1 VNPDPRSK
9 LVNTEMGVLI
19 HNAEPAEKTA
29 DAIVRLMTPDN
40 AWQVEIGARR
50 TPPVAKRQ

>member
-1 VNPDPRSK
+1 MNLDPRSK

-19 HNAEPAEKTA
+19 QNTELAEKTA

-40 AWQVEIGARR
+40 AWQVGIGTRR
-50 TPPVAKRQ
+50 TPPVAKRH